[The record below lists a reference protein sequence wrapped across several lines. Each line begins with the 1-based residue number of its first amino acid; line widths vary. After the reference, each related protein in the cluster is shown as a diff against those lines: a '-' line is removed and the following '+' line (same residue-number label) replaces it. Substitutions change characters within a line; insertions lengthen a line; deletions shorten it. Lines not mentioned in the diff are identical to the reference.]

1 MSKTRFEEIDL
12 SLIKVSKTNPRK
24 HFEQDSINELA
35 DSIKEKG
42 VIQPII
48 VRQILGC
55 IDVEL
60 VCGERRYRA
69 SKIAGKTTIPC
80 IIRQLSDEEAFDLQ
94 IIENLQRKD
103 VHPMDEAV
111 AFQSLQIMK
120 KFDIEEISKRV
131 AKSTT
136 YVAQRLRLNELIEEF
151 QKAFFEDKMILGTAI
166 QLAKF
171 SAIDQKDM
179 WNSEFQN
186 KSTIVLEK
194 WIVNK
199 YKLSLNNAPFDIN
212 DAELSQTFGAC
223 IGCNY
228 NSASHMLLFPDAD
241 KDAVCLNGSC
251 FKSKVDKHFQ
261 SGLDIAINDL
271 GTILIIGAHKH
282 SDLSKSI
289 IEQGHTVYLYT
300 QFDAED
306 FSDEEPQ
313 IEEYKERLTD
323 GWYDTE
329 EEMMDDFNA
338 DLNQYKQD
346 LAEYTKKLNEG
357 QFLKGYYIDG
367 NNKGKTI
374 PVTLKNAKPSE
385 TGSTITLNPIH
396 NELSRL
402 DEQESRKKELDEE
415 KIHAK
420 IFSYLNDGVKP
431 APAQLLPVEQI
442 AFVIALASKS
452 FEVREYLEE
461 VHGLKSDYTEHFLP
475 QFEKLSEL
483 PSIKVEGI
491 VNEISRIFILEEL
504 KPVNGAPNQRPSAN
518 GKCAAIRSVANVYIP
533 ELVVKIELEQ
543 NEIAEKRIERYKTR
557 KAQLE
562 KNAGDK
568 EPENPDF
575 KKLAE
580 TWDKHGSKSKTP
592 NTK

>member
-1 MSKTRFEEIDL
+1 MVKTEFMELDL
-12 SLIKVSKTNPRK
+12 KLIEVSKTNPRK
-24 HFEQDSINELA
+24 HFEQESINELS
-35 DSIKEKG
+35 DSIKKVG
-42 VIQPII
+42 VIQPIV
-48 VRQILGC
+48 VRPQLGKFTY
-55 IDVEL
+55 EL

-69 SKIAGKTTIPC
+69 SKIAKKETIPC
-80 IIRQLSDEEAFDLQ
+80 RIIELTDEEAFDMQ

-111 AFQSLQIMK
+111 AFHSLQIMK
-120 KFDIEEISKRV
+120 KFDIDEIAKRV

-151 QKAFFEDKMILGTAI
+151 QKAFFEEKMTLGTAL

-171 SAIDQKDM
+171 SSIDQKDM
-179 WNSEFQN
+179 WNTEFEN
-186 KSTIVLEK
+186 ESTIVLEQ
-194 WIVNK
+194 WMINK
-199 YKLSLNNAPFDIN
+199 YKLSLNKAPFDLK

-261 SGLDIAINDL
+261 TGLESAINDP
-271 GTILIIGAHKH
+271 GTVLISWESKH
-282 SDLSKSI
+282 TDVSKAL
-289 IEQGHTVYLYT
+289 IEQGHTVYLYN
-300 QFDAED
+300 QFDEED

-323 GWYDTE
+323 GYYDTE
-329 EEMMDDFNA
+329 EEMMEDFNS
-338 DLNQYKQD
+338 DLDQYKEE
-346 LAEYTKKLNEG
+346 LADYTKKLNEG
-357 QFLKGYYIDG
+357 QFIKGYYIEG
-367 NNKGKTI
+367 NRRGKTI
-374 PVTLKNAKPSE
+374 PVTLKKVKNGE
-385 TGSTITLNPIH
+385 TGALITSNPIT

-431 APAQLLPVEQI
+431 APTQLLPVEQI
-442 AFVIALASKS
+442 AFVIALACKS

-461 VHGLKSDYTEHFLP
+461 VHGLKSDYNEHFRTH
-475 QFEKLSEL
+475 FEKLSEM
-483 PSIKVEGI
+483 PSTKVEGI

-543 NEIAEKRIERYKTR
+543 NEIAEKRIGRYNAR
-557 KAQLE
+557 KEQLQ
-562 KNAGDK
+562 KGI
-568 EPENPDF
+568 ENNL
-575 KKLAE
+575 K
-580 TWDKHGSKSKTP
+580 P